1 MPENKTLAVNKKAR
15 YEYEII
21 DRFEAGVVLTGSE
34 VKSIRMGKVSIAEAF
49 IREKKG
55 ELYIFGMNISEYMQK
70 GYAPHEPLRD
80 RKLLLH
86 KKEITKLASKI
97 AEKGLTVIL
106 TSMYTKGK
114 NIKVEIALAKG
125 KKIHDKR
132 EDLKSKAQKREMRH
146 YSKYK

>member
-15 YEYEII
+15 HEYEII
-21 DRFEAGVVLTGSE
+21 DKFEAGVVLTGSE
-34 VKSIRMGKVSIAEAF
+34 VKSIRLGHVSIAEAF

-55 ELYIFGMNISEYMQK
+55 ELYILGMNISEYTQK
-70 GYAPHEPLRD
+70 GYSPHDPIRD
-80 RKLLLH
+80 RKLLMH
-86 KKEITKLASKI
+86 KNEIVKIASKI

-125 KKIHDKR
+125 KKLHDKR
-132 EDLKSKAQKREMRH
+132 EDLKRKAQKREMQR
-146 YSKYK
+146 YSR